1 MFLNCSTCFER
12 HTAHHQDLKN
22 CNFTLWFYIRLWL
35 PAAVSHDSCWQPQT
49 YVKPEA
55 AITVFELLM
64 VSGALKHVERL
75 NIGIINSTTWSH
87 LVGYFYMI
95 CVMMHGSMK
104 IKSMGVICIVL
115 ELRQTMETS
124 R

>member
-1 MFLNCSTCFER
+1 M
-12 HTAHHQDLKN
+12 
-22 CNFTLWFYIRLWL
+22 
-35 PAAVSHDSCWQPQT
+35 
-49 YVKPEA
+49 
-55 AITVFELLM
+55 M
-64 VSGALKHVERL
+64 SGALKLVEQLR
-75 NIGIINSTTWSH
+75 NIGIINSATRSH